1 MSGTPKYNPKVE
13 TPPPRP
19 MKKST
24 FVTELEMQRQE
35 RISSMEPSKRQLSFS
50 TFLDLYPENSK
61 GNFYKSHLRRED
73 GDKMQETEAEVAI
86 D

>member
-35 RISSMEPSKRQLSFS
+35 RISSIEPSRKQLSFS
-50 TFLDLYPENSK
+50 TFLDLHP
-61 GNFYKSHLRRED
+61 
-73 GDKMQETEAEVAI
+73 
-86 D
+86 